1 MRVVTGTVK
10 DGRVEIP
17 AEFIAEGAQVMVL
30 APESGEPLRL
40 SPAEETE
47 LLEAMEEIRRG
58 EYLDGDALLNELK
71 SQRS

>member
-1 MRVVTGTVK
+1 MRVVTGRVR

-17 AEFIAEGAQVMVL
+17 ADFIPEGAQVMVL

-40 SPAEETE
+40 SPSEETE

-58 EYLDGDALLNELK
+58 DFIDGDDLLNEL
-71 SQRS
+71 RSNRS